1 MSVLGMP
8 SVAGLVCVVLAVLVY
23 LIIDLS
29 PLVPGSVLSLFRNL
43 GFWILYFILC
53 VLTFLAYGVLKT
65 TAGAKI
71 ANAFGPEF
79 ATLATIVL
87 AVLSSLT
94 VVQSFSLKIADAK
107 ILDVQEILQ
116 KFRIRVLANIS
127 KDNARMEARKRML
140 LADKLYARFNDDVK
154 SLRQEYA
161 TVLEQSGISPSE
173 IAKSLVDCEHE
184 ATGADLSFARQLAQK
199 ITNVNPDRAQDLV
212 GPSNR
217 RIAFWRK

>member
-8 SVAGLVCVVLAVLVY
+8 SVAGLICVVLAVLVY

-29 PLVPGSVLSLFRNL
+29 PLVPGSVLSIFRSL

-65 TAGAKI
+65 TAGTKI
-71 ANAFGPEF
+71 SSAFGPEF

-107 ILDVQEILQ
+107 ILDVQDILQ
-116 KFRIRVLANIS
+116 KFRVRVLATIS
-127 KDNARMEARKRML
+127 QDNARKEARKRMR
-140 LADKLYARFNDDVK
+140 LADRLYARFRDDVK

-161 TVLEQSGISPSE
+161 TVLEQSGIEASA
-173 IAKSLVDCEHE
+173 IAKLLVDCEHE
-184 ATGADLSFARQLAQK
+184 SAGADLSFGRQLAQK
-199 ITNVNPDRAQDLV
+199 ITNVNPDRSQDLI
-212 GPSNR
+212 GPSRNR
-217 RIAFWRK
+217 WTFWRK